1 MKTSKIYYLFS
12 AIIILLVIF
21 YFYQKYNVAPRI
33 DMNTIAVINENN
45 EPVDF
50 TQYKGKKVI
59 ISFYAS
65 WCPNCLDELKTLN
78 QLYSSKL
85 SDITILCITDEP
97 MDKLISFR
105 DKKQYPFTF
114 LKLTKSFPEIGI
126 NSIPTTY
133 LLNTNNQ
140 MVYENVGYIEWDDES
155 TLNHLK
161 TLMN

>member
-12 AIIILLVIF
+12 AIIILVIVF

-33 DMNTIAVINENN
+33 DINKISVVNEQE

-50 TQYKGKKVI
+50 ARYKGKKVVVN
-59 ISFYAS
+59 FYAS

-78 QLYSSKL
+78 QLYASKMP
-85 SDITILCITDEP
+85 DITVICITDETLDQ
-97 MDKLISFR
+97 MVSFR
-105 DKKQYPFTF
+105 DKKQYPFIF
-114 LKLTKSFPEIGI
+114 LKLVKSFPEIGI

-133 LLNTNNQ
+133 LLNTHNEI
-140 MVYENVGYIEWDDES
+140 VYDNVGYINWEDES

>member
-33 DMNTIAVINENN
+33 DMNTIAVINENK
-45 EPVDF
+45 EPVNF